1 MSNPI
6 RDVPKY
12 LSIFETY
19 LGKKIYISFFLTLT
33 AAIAEGFGILMF
45 LPLLQ
50 TLGGA
55 VDQFAT
61 PSQQQTPESQS
72 GLTPGLLRVLD
83 FLGLGSSTL
92 SLLAFI
98 TIAFLL
104 KGLLTFGAMGFNA
117 HLRASLLKVLKIR
130 MFEAISGMS
139 LTYYVKRD
147 TGHFINLVNEQ
158 INRAIQSF
166 FDFSQ
171 MVAQL
176 VNTIVY
182 LCMAFVVAWNFGA
195 MALIAGIIILAVFKS
210 INSYVRGISR
220 EVVNENAHLA
230 NLLIQTLQSFK
241 YLLSTN
247 QIDRLGNRI
256 RSSISRLALF
266 ESRMGLASA
275 FTQSSREP
283 IAVVLIMAIVMV
295 QVEYLNQPVAPI
307 LVSII
312 LFYRGLN
319 ATLAMQK
326 EWQHTLQCIGSLEYV
341 NVEFSLIASN
351 KEFSN
356 DRNLNLRDSSDIE
369 LKDVSFSFSSELP
382 PVLVGI
388 NLNIPAKSTVAFVG
402 ESGAGKSTLVD
413 LITLAQN
420 PTSGDIYID
429 GTIFEEIPSKLW
441 RQRIGYVSQ
450 ETVIFDET
458 IENNI
463 SMFDEINPIS
473 VKREKVERAVRQAH
487 LSAFISTLPDGYDTM
502 VGERGV
508 RLSGGQ
514 RQRLFIAREL
524 YRDPSLLIL
533 DEATSA
539 LDSESEI
546 EIQKSIDELKGAIT
560 VIVIAHRLSTI
571 RNVDR
576 IYVFDKGRIVEQG
589 TYDELLRMSNGKFC
603 KLASL
608 QTL

>member
-1 MSNPI
+1 
-6 RDVPKY
+6 
-12 LSIFETY
+12 
-19 LGKKIYISFFLTLT
+19 
-33 AAIAEGFGILMF
+33 MF

-50 TLGGA
+50 TLGGT
-55 VDQFAT
+55 VEQLAT

-72 GLTPGLLRVLD
+72 GLSLVLLRLLD
-83 FLGLGSSTL
+83 IMGLEGSIL
-92 SLLAFI
+92 SLLTFI

-104 KGLLTFGAMGFNA
+104 KGALTFGAMGFNA

-147 TGHFINLVNEQ
+147 TGHFINLINEQ
-158 INRAIQSF
+158 INRTIQSF

-171 MVAQL
+171 MVAQF

-182 LCMAFVVAWNFGA
+182 LCMAFVVAWNFGV
-195 MALIAGIIILAVFKS
+195 MALVAGIILLVIFKS
-210 INSYVRGISR
+210 INSFVRGISR
-220 EVVNENAHLA
+220 EVVSENARLA

-247 QIDRLGNRI
+247 QIDRLGSRI

-266 ESRMGLASA
+266 ESKMGLASA

-283 IAVVLIMAIVMV
+283 IAVLFIMAIVII

-341 NVEFSLIASN
+341 NVEFSVISSN
-351 KEFSN
+351 KECSS
-356 DRNLNLRDSSDIE
+356 DGTTNLRNCSDIE
-369 LKDVSFSFSSELP
+369 LKDVSFSFSPELP

-388 NLNIPAKSTVAFVG
+388 NLYIPAKSTVAFVG

-413 LITLAQN
+413 LLTLAQK
-420 PTSGDIYID
+420 PTFGDIYID
-429 GTIFEEIPSKLW
+429 GSPFKEIPSKLW

-450 ETVIFDET
+450 ETVIFDDT
-458 IENNI
+458 LGNNI
-463 SMFDEINPIS
+463 SMFDEANPLS
-473 VKREKVERAVRQAH
+473 LKREKIERAVRQAH
-487 LSAFISTLPDGYDTM
+487 LSTFISSLPDGYDTM
-502 VGERGV
+502 VGERGI

-524 YRDPSLLIL
+524 YRGPSLLIL

-546 EIQKSIDELKGAIT
+546 EIQKSIDELKGTIT

-571 RNVDR
+571 RNVDK
-576 IYVFDKGRIVEQG
+576 IYVLDKGRIVEQG
-589 TYDELLRMSNGKFC
+589 SYDELITMNDGKFC